1 MKTHGPVVLDIDG
14 LELTSVDK
22 DVLCHPQTGGLILFA
37 RNYEDPQQLRELVK
51 SIRDVRSD
59 LLICVDQE
67 GGRVQRFRN
76 QFSELPCLQKIGQM
90 YSHNPKQALGVSQ
103 ELGWLM
109 AFEVI
114 AHDVDLSFAPVLD
127 LDQSSSVIIGDR
139 SFSSD
144 PDACIALAK
153 AYIKGMNE
161 AGMSAT
167 GKHFPGHGGVVA
179 DSHVELPIDPRTYAE
194 IEHKDLK
201 PFADLVDALGAIMPA
216 HIVFPEVDSEPVG
229 FSSEWLKNILIKH
242 MGFDGVIFSDD
253 LSMEGAAIV
262 GNYNQRAEAAL
273 LAGCTSVLVCNQRKE
288 ADRVIEFIESRDD
301 LRVDSKLEMLLHKG
315 KVDKKIQENI
325 RWQGAQKIIES
336 L

>member
-22 DVLCHPQTGGLILFA
+22 DVLLHPQTGGLILFA
-37 RNYEDPQQLRELVK
+37 RNYDDPQQLRELVK

-67 GGRVQRFRN
+67 GGRVQRFR
-76 QFSELPCLQKIGQM
+76 QHFSKLPCLQKIGQM
-90 YSHNPKQALGVSQ
+90 YFHDPQKALGLSQ

-127 LDQSSSVIIGDR
+127 LDESSSVIIGDR

-144 PDACIALAK
+144 PDTCTALAK
-153 AYIKGMNE
+153 AYIQGMNE

-179 DSHVELPIDPRTYAE
+179 DSHLELPVDPRTYEE
-194 IEHKDLK
+194 IEHRDLK
-201 PFADLVDALGAIMPA
+201 PFADLVDHLGAIMPA
-216 HIVFPEVDSEPVG
+216 HIVFPDVDSEPVG
-229 FSSEWLKNILIKH
+229 FSSEWLKNILRQKMH
-242 MGFDGVIFSDD
+242 FNGVIFSDD
-253 LSMEGAAIV
+253 LSMEGAAVV
-262 GNYNQRAEAAL
+262 GDYNQRAEAAL
-273 LAGCTSVLVCNQRKE
+273 IAGCTSVLVCNHRKE
-288 ADRVIEFIESRDD
+288 AERVIEFIESRED
-301 LRVDSKLEMLLHKG
+301 LHVDSKLEGLLHKG
-315 KVDKKIQENI
+315 IVNQAINDNV
-325 RWQGAQKIIES
+325 RWRSAQKIIES
-336 L
+336 F